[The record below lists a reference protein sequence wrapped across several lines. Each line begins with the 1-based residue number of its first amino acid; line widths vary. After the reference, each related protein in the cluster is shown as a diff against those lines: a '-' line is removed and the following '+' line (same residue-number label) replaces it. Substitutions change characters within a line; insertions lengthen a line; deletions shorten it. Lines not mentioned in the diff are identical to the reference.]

1 MRYISVFQGFLGPRI
16 YAIFFLAAIASISE
30 SFGILML
37 LPVLVNTTSSSNSEF
52 FSTELGAFFESIF
65 SFFSME
71 YNLENA
77 IILLVFFFILKAIF
91 YFFSQFLILHFRAV
105 LQEKIKNRLLD
116 TYQMID
122 HRYYTSISSGYL
134 ANLINEQTFKS
145 INCFNS
151 LSLFMAGLLSLLVY
165 LFFAFLLEPIFS
177 GVAIVVGGIVF
188 FGISRL
194 NAMVREL
201 SRNGAGLSADL
212 NSDSIALLQ
221 STKYLRATNQFESL
235 SQRFKIKVKE
245 QQKLLSKIAMAS
257 AFVQSIREPVAVFM
271 VMAIVYVQA
280 IFFDVVVESILV
292 AIVLF
297 YRTLSSMLT
306 AQVAA
311 QKMYENA
318 GSLEAI
324 ANAIEEIKIE
334 ELSGS
339 SDPLFKKS
347 ITFDQI
353 SLKFGDSTVFENLDL
368 KIKKNETIALVGE
381 SGSGK
386 TSLVDMLTGIL
397 KPNSGTLLLDKA
409 PFDDIA
415 MLRWRSKIGYV
426 SQDHPIFSGTIL
438 SNVIGSNNFDNI
450 KNSEISSVWKALE
463 LANMADF
470 VRNLPQGLETNV
482 GDSGAQLSGG
492 QKQRLAIARELYRSP
507 EVLIL
512 DEATSALDGDNE
524 LVIQQSI
531 SDLQN
536 TITIII
542 IAHRLATIK
551 QVDKIFVLGN
561 GSVKESGTFNELVS
575 QEDSSFKKMVASQ
588 ALQ

>member
-1 MRYISVFQGFLGPRI
+1 MSYIRIFQGFVGIRI

-37 LPVLVNTTSSSNSEF
+37 LPVLINTTSNSTNEF
-52 FSTELGAFFESIF
+52 FSTELGAFFDSIF
-65 SFFSME
+65 NFFSME
-71 YNLENA
+71 YTLENA
-77 IILLVFFFILKAIF
+77 ILLLVFFFIVKAVF
-91 YFFSQFLILHFRAV
+91 YFLSQFLILYFRAL
-105 LQEKIKNRLLD
+105 LQEKIKNRLLR

-122 HRYYTSISSGYL
+122 HRYYTTISSGHL
-134 ANLINEQTFKS
+134 ANLINEQTFKT

-151 LSLFMAGLLSLLVY
+151 LSLFMAGLLSLCVY

-177 GVAIVVGGIVF
+177 GVAIFVGGIVF

-194 NAMVREL
+194 NAVVRQL
-201 SRNGAGLSADL
+201 SRSGAGLSADL

-221 STKYLRATNQFESL
+221 ATKYLRATNQFQSL
-235 SQRFKIKVKE
+235 SQRFLNKVT
-245 QQKLLSKIAMAS
+245 QQKKLLSKIAIAS

-280 IFFDVVVESILV
+280 TFFDVVVESILV

-318 GSLEAI
+318 GSLEAVSS
-324 ANAIEEIKIE
+324 AIDEIEIE
-334 ELSGS
+334 ELEGII
-339 SDPLFKKS
+339 DPVFNKLISFEKV
-347 ITFDQI
+347 
-353 SLKFGDSTVFENLDL
+353 SLKFEKTTVFENLNL
-368 KIKKNETIALVGE
+368 NIKKNKTVALVGI

-386 TSLVDMLTGIL
+386 TSIVDMMTGIL
-397 KPNSGTLLLDKA
+397 KPNSGRVLLDQT
-409 PFDDIA
+409 PFADID
-415 MLRWRSKIGYV
+415 LLKWRKKIGYV

-438 SNVIGSNNFDNI
+438 SNVVGGNHLDQSEKI
-450 KNSEISSVWKALE
+450 KLIPVWDALE

-470 VRNLPQGLETNV
+470 VRSLPEGLKTNV

-492 QKQRLAIARELYRSP
+492 QKQRLAIARELFRSP

-524 LVIQQSI
+524 LAIQQSI
-531 SDLQN
+531 SDLKN
-536 TITIII
+536 TMTIII
-542 IAHRLATIK
+542 IAHRLATVK
-551 QVDKIFVLGN
+551 QVDKIFVIGN
-561 GSVKESGTFNELVS
+561 GEVKESGTFNELVS
-575 QEDSSFKKMVASQ
+575 LEGSEFKKMVASQ
-588 ALQ
+588 DLL

>member
-1 MRYISVFQGFLGPRI
+1 M
-16 YAIFFLAAIASISE
+16 
-30 SFGILML
+30 
-37 LPVLVNTTSSSNSEF
+37 
-52 FSTELGAFFESIF
+52 
-65 SFFSME
+65 
-71 YNLENA
+71 
-77 IILLVFFFILKAIF
+77 
-91 YFFSQFLILHFRAV
+91 
-105 LQEKIKNRLLD
+105 QEKIKNRLLV

-177 GVAIVVGGIVF
+177 GVAIVVGGLVF

-201 SRNGAGLSADL
+201 SRKGAGLSADL

-334 ELSGS
+334 KLSGS

-353 SLKFGDSTVFENLDL
+353 SLKFGDAIVFENLDL
-368 KIKKNETIALVGE
+368 KIKKNETVALVGE

-397 KPNSGTLLLDKA
+397 KPNSGTIFLDKA
-409 PFDDIA
+409 SFDDIA

-426 SQDHPIFSGTIL
+426 LQDHPIFSGTIL
-438 SNVIGSNNFDNI
+438 SNVVGSNNFDNI
-450 KNSEISSVWKALE
+450 KNSEINSVWKALE

-561 GSVKESGTFNELVS
+561 GSVKESGTFSELVS

-588 ALQ
+588 ALI

>member
-1 MRYISVFQGFLGPRI
+1 MRYIRIFQDFIGARI
-16 YAIFFLAAIASISE
+16 YIIFLLAAVASVSE
-30 SFGILML
+30 SIGILML
-37 LPVLVNTTSSSNSEF
+37 LPVLVNTTSNSTNEF
-52 FSTELGAFFESIF
+52 FSSELGNFFESVF
-65 SFFSME
+65 SFFSMD

-77 IILLVFFFILKAIF
+77 IILLVFFFILKAVF

-105 LQEKIKNRLLD
+105 LQESIKSRLLS
-116 TYQMID
+116 TYKMID
-122 HRYYTSISSGYL
+122 HRYYTTISSGHL

-145 INCFNS
+145 SNCFNS
-151 LSLFMAGLLSLLVY
+151 LSLYIAGLLSLCVY

-188 FGISRL
+188 SGISKL
-194 NAMVREL
+194 NAVVRKL
-201 SRNGAGLSADL
+201 SRTGAGVSADL

-221 STKYLRATNQFESL
+221 ATKYLRATNQFENL
-235 SQRFKIKVKE
+235 SHRFLSKVSE
-245 QQKLLSKIAMAS
+245 QKKLLSKIGLAS

-280 IFFDVVVESILV
+280 IFFNIVIESILV

-318 GSLEAI
+318 GSLEAV
-324 ANAIEEIKIE
+324 ASAIEEIKIE
-334 ELSGS
+334 DINGMT
-339 SDPLFKKS
+339 DPKFTDS
-347 ITFDQI
+347 ITFDKV
-353 SLKFGDSTVFENLDL
+353 SLKFGENIVFENLDIC
-368 KIKKNETIALVGE
+368 IKKNKTVALVGE

-386 TSLVDMLTGIL
+386 TSIVDMLTGIL
-397 KPNSGTLLLDKA
+397 TPNSGHVLLDKILFEDLA
-409 PFDDIA
+409 
-415 MLRWRSKIGYV
+415 LLQWRSKIGYV

-438 SNVIGSNNFDNI
+438 SNVVGGGHFDNRNNNELI
-450 KNSEISSVWKALE
+450 PVWEALE
-463 LANMADF
+463 LANMAEF
-470 VRNLPQGLETNV
+470 VRSLPEGLKTNV
-482 GDSGAQLSGG
+482 GDSGGQLSGG
-492 QKQRLAIARELYRSP
+492 QKQRLAIARELFRSP

-531 SDLQN
+531 ADLQN

-542 IAHRLATIK
+542 IAHRLSTVK
-551 QVDKIFVLGN
+551 QVDKIFVLGS
-561 GSVKESGTFNELVS
+561 GKVKESGTFEELVS
-575 QEDSSFKKMVASQ
+575 KEGSDFKKMVASQ
-588 ALQ
+588 ALL